1 MCVFSSS
8 CKDKKK
14 DQMQNINQN
23 VEITDESNFY
33 EIVIEATTI
42 EVFSVSNSDLQTCL
56 SYLEKELQ
64 KDSYWKEQKELEFK
78 LVKNIDNKNDIHLKN
93 IRLKLLLLILS
104 QQYNCE
110 FRIDNNE
117 IVFFSDTDHI
127 GD

>member
-42 EVFSVSNSDLQTCL
+42 EVWSGPGKRSQWIISSFTGLLEGFNLKIDHIKWK
-56 SYLEKELQ
+56 EKE
-64 KDSYWKEQKELEFK
+64 
-78 LVKNIDNKNDIHLKN
+78 DI
-93 IRLKLLLLILS
+93 
-104 QQYNCE
+104 
-110 FRIDNNE
+110 
-117 IVFFSDTDHI
+117 
-127 GD
+127 